1 MENLERELDVYK
13 TYAVEKMGDHKVR
26 ILTFFLLLCSKKE
39 KELASLIEVRN
50 KANRELSAA
59 DAKVNMVLQ
68 NYNKQKREADSE

>member
-1 MENLERELDVYK
+1 MHANTNTML
-13 TYAVEKMGDHKVR
+13 
-26 ILTFFLLLCSKKE
+26 SKKE

-68 NYNKQKREADSE
+68 NYNKQKREADSRC